1 MASRLFRTEQDAD
14 LIITEKT
21 KNKSATVAEICNTG
35 IYRGYL
41 PYYARMLNTEAHFI
55 LQKEDISQWEIKQS
69 ISRGVEW
76 LQDYH
81 IKKPDILKHI
91 LSHFDKEIFPLPE
104 YEVKEDT
111 RPHSVIAIM
120 RDAYS
125 RLKDLCPDGYLYET
139 SDPIVLANQILEY
152 WNHVYN
158 EKIMYKMIAT
168 AIYVNKNSREFSRGE
183 AVDILKEI
191 ENEVLS
197 EHISQE
203 KLNADKE
210 KELKYIDKLCWLF
223 DKAQHGI
230 QIEKVYS
237 MGGVINVEMSDSA
250 QNFKIGR
257 YYGFYDLLDKL
268 CENLKCRDSKSM
280 DNGEDA

>member
-41 PYYARMLNTEAHFI
+41 PYYARLLNTEAHFI
-55 LQKEDISQWEIKQS
+55 LQQENISQWEMKQS
-69 ISRGVEW
+69 ISRGVDW
-76 LQDYH
+76 LKDYH
-81 IKKPDILKHI
+81 IRKPDILKYI
-91 LSHFDKEIFPLPE
+91 LSHFNEEIFRGPE
-104 YEVKEDT
+104 CEFKEDT
-111 RPHSVIAIM
+111 RAHSVIALM
-120 RDAYS
+120 RDAYF
-125 RLKDLCPDGYLYET
+125 RLKDLCPDEYLYET
-139 SDPIVLANQILEY
+139 SNPVILANQILSCWSY
-152 WNHVYN
+152 VYN

-168 AIYVNKNSREFSRGE
+168 AIYVCDNTREFSRGE

-203 KLNADKE
+203 KLKEDKE

-223 DKAQHGI
+223 DKAQHDI
-230 QIEKVYS
+230 QIDKVYS
-237 MGGVINVEMSDSA
+237 MGGVINVEMSDA
-250 QNFKIGR
+250 TKNFKIGQ
-257 YYGFYDLLDKL
+257 YYGFYDLLDRL
-268 CENLKCRDSKSM
+268 CDNLKRRDLKSM
-280 DNGEDA
+280 DNEEDV